1 MARDKARIKAIEDL
15 LGNLILASGGFPAWT
30 GDPEGQADAVR
41 NWLLAAN
48 DPRSTDAELEAAAKM
63 VRK

>member
-1 MARDKARIKAIEDL
+1 MAMDKARIKVVEEL
-15 LGNLILASGGFPAWT
+15 LGNLILASGGFAVWT

-48 DPRSTDAELEAAAKM
+48 DPRSTDAELEAAAKA
-63 VRK
+63 VRG